1 MIHDYDHDHDVV
13 RASSDVEC
21 INDFLT
27 IKVKNVFQVFV
38 VVPRRWKSRQEE
50 GRIAEQQEE
59 LEAEKRRRRG
69 EDEVDENN
77 KKEEEEEE
85 NHHEPTSLGPRSLNG
100 GTRV

>member
-1 MIHDYDHDHDVV
+1 MFISRMKYM
-13 RASSDVEC
+13 
-21 INDFLT
+21 
-27 IKVKNVFQVFV
+27 KNGFQVFV

-69 EDEVDENN
+69 EDEVDDENN
-77 KKEEEEEE
+77 KKEKEEEE
-85 NHHEPTSLGPRSLNG
+85 NNHEPSLGPRSLNG

>member
-1 MIHDYDHDHDVV
+1 MI
-13 RASSDVEC
+13 
-21 INDFLT
+21 INIYNVIMAALVT
-27 IKVKNVFQVFV
+27 IMKNGFQVFV

-69 EDEVDENN
+69 EDEVDDENN
-77 KKEEEEEE
+77 KKEKEEEE
-85 NHHEPTSLGPRSLNG
+85 NNHEPASLGPRSLNG

>member
-1 MIHDYDHDHDVV
+1 MKADP
-13 RASSDVEC
+13 VE
-21 INDFLT
+21 
-27 IKVKNVFQVFV
+27 KVFQVFV
-38 VVPRRWKSRQEE
+38 VVPRRWRSRQEE